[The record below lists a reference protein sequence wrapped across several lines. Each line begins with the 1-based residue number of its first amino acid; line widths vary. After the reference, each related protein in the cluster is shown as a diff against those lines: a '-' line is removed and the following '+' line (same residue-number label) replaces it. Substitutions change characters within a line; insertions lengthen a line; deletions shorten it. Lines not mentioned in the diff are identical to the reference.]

1 MGSRDGD
8 AGIELD
14 RQPAG
19 KPWLSR
25 LVSPCLLDIRTSGG
39 LCHLP
44 KQLGR
49 QERACVPLPR
59 YHQALA
65 DLEYVFPRPRERPCP
80 ALAGCHHSREH
91 ESLSPG
97 LSPIPS
103 GAHTFLVREA
113 AGLRQGCEWGGALP
127 KSFFGKRQVR
137 DPPPKPSSVPKF
149 GHPERIWRGSEWV
162 PGNPVE
168 AWDAEGVSGMRAS
181 RGPSH
186 LHQAASPDLRG
197 PPPSPPQNAISRL
210 WGIKDF
216 IHFFSKAS
224 EFFLNIK

>member
-80 ALAGCHHSREH
+80 ALAGRHHSREH

-103 GAHTFLVREA
+103 GAHTF
-113 AGLRQGCEWGGALP
+113 
-127 KSFFGKRQVR
+127 
-137 DPPPKPSSVPKF
+137 SS
-149 GHPERIWRGSEWV
+149 GRLRGSDK
-162 PGNPVE
+162 
-168 AWDAEGVSGMRAS
+168 AVSGEELSLKAFLARDRS
-181 RGPSH
+181 GIPRRSLLLFPNSGI
-186 LHQAASPDLRG
+186 LRG
-197 PPPSPPQNAISRL
+197 SGEAPSGFQEIQLRPGMRR
-210 WGIKDF
+210 
-216 IHFFSKAS
+216 
-224 EFFLNIK
+224 E